1 MIISFE
7 GNPTTMMKDTD
18 INFSLQYTSDL
29 QCLSILHLL
38 WSETTVHL
46 YCQWRAKLTKSI
58 VREHQPT
65 PNFTKLNL

>member
-18 INFSLQYTSDL
+18 IHFSLPYTSDL
-29 QCLSILHLL
+29 QSLSILHLQ
-38 WSETTVHL
+38 WSETTV
-46 YCQWRAKLTKSI
+46 YFCCQWRVKLTNSI
-58 VREHQPT
+58 VRVHQPT

>member
-18 INFSLQYTSDL
+18 IHFLFPYTLDL
-29 QCLSILHLL
+29 QCLSILHSRQ
-38 WSETTVHL
+38 SETTVHL
-46 YCQWRAKLTKSI
+46 YCQWRVKITNSI
-58 VREHQPT
+58 VRVHQPT